1 MRMKAPWLRWFEE
14 RYDIDEIK
22 NFAKSKLVP
31 SHKYE
36 CWYYT
41 GGIVLFLF
49 ITQFITGMVL
59 ALYYIPHADFA
70 HKSIIDIV
78 TKINA
83 GWFFR
88 SLHHW
93 GAQLA
98 IAVLFIHLFSTLLL
112 KSYRKPREFL
122 WVSGFIL
129 LGISIFFGLSGY
141 FLLWDERAFA
151 AVKVATGGAGNL
163 PLIGSF
169 VKAFLRGGIDVTG
182 DTLTRFYA
190 FHVSILP
197 FLTIFLIAIHL
208 LLVQYHGM
216 SVPLSL
222 KNETRGNVPFFPN
235 LFYKDLMIWLVTLGT
250 VVTLATLLPPEIGK
264 KADLLAP
271 APENIKPEWYFLFLF
286 QTLKLFP
293 GTILGLNG
301 ETIAVVLVSFAIGS
315 FFLIPFFDR
324 KASRQE
330 RGYLFTWICIIY
342 MAYFVVMTIIGFF
355 S

>member
-1 MRMKAPWLRWFEE
+1 MNCQRLKNWVEE
-14 RYDIDEIK
+14 RYDVEEIK
-22 NFAKSKLVP
+22 DFAKKKLVP
-31 SHKYE
+31 THKYE
-36 CWYYT
+36 IWYYT
-41 GGIVLFLF
+41 GGITLFLF
-49 ITQFITGMVL
+49 VIQFITGMIL
-59 ALYYIPHADFA
+59 SFYYVPHFEHAY
-70 HKSIIDIV
+70 KSIIEIV
-78 TKINA
+78 TKLNM

-98 IAVLFIHLFSTLLL
+98 IVFLFIHVWSTLLL

-122 WVSGFIL
+122 WFSGFIL

-141 FLLWDERAFA
+141 LLLWDERAFA
-151 AVKVATGGAGNL
+151 AVRVATGGAGNL
-163 PLIGSF
+163 PVIGNF
-169 VKAFLRGGIDVTG
+169 IKAFLRGGIDVTG
-182 DTLTRFYA
+182 ETLIRFYA

-197 FLTIFLIAIHL
+197 LATLFLIGLHI
-208 LLVQYHGM
+208 LLVQYHGI

-222 KNETRGNVPFFPN
+222 EKKAHKETPFFPN
-235 LFYKDLMIWLVTLGT
+235 LFYKDLIIWLIILGI

-264 KADLLAP
+264 KADPLAP

-293 GTILGLNG
+293 GEILGLNG
-301 ETIAVVLVSFAIGS
+301 EMIAIILISCGILF

-324 KASRQE
+324 KSG
-330 RGYLFTWICIIY
+330 RGEKSPLFTWIGIIY
-342 MAYFVVMTIIGFF
+342 FLYFVIMTVFGFV